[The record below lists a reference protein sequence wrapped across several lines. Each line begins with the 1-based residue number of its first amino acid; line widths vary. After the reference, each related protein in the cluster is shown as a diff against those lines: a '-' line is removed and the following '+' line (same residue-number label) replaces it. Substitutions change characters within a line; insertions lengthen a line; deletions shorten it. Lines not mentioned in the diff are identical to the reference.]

1 MGYTKLRYTCLS
13 FKNIFGLV
21 TVPYSWIISTA
32 KNFILSA
39 WNINNTC
46 KLNIFLSKIF
56 IVKPIRAVFDIYQV
70 PLECIS
76 TLISRN
82 QSHIIFKPINGSYLW
97 RMRLQSIMGGSFA
110 ALIKIVNLHRLSSDG
125 SCKEM
130 TSITELYFS
139 ACFNLNIFK
148 RM

>member
-1 MGYTKLRYTCLS
+1 
-13 FKNIFGLV
+13 
-21 TVPYSWIISTA
+21 
-32 KNFILSA
+32 
-39 WNINNTC
+39 
-46 KLNIFLSKIF
+46 
-56 IVKPIRAVFDIYQV
+56 
-70 PLECIS
+70 
-76 TLISRN
+76 
-82 QSHIIFKPINGSYLW
+82 
-97 RMRLQSIMGGSFA
+97 MRLQSIMGGSFA